1 MSPAIFHPW
10 VREQSLAAANQLRDA
25 LRQWP
30 QTLFVLAA
38 WALLGALVVFVA
50 RHVDGDRMGLVV
62 EALVRRPAVA
72 VLLIAAVGFGLV
84 HAGVRT
90 LRAEFLHGWWGA
102 IPVGRGAQLRA
113 LALLGLLMG
122 LGFAAVLAGALWGLA
137 QTADLAHRWFLPAL
151 QLVAIAVPIG
161 ALAGLLSGSR
171 GAVVASERGSDRG
184 RGLPLRDLPA
194 FGSDGLQSL
203 SRWQRISAL
212 RHWRSAGGAWQFLLL
227 GLVIPANEARAS
239 LAGFLIMG
247 IALIWYL
254 TVLRTGASVIG
265 RAHALLAAT
274 PLAFQP
280 FARATARY
288 PLLASVIA
296 GIACAP
302 ALALQGAPVT
312 FLVAVPT
319 LLLALTALTL
329 ALAWRYSR
337 TPRRGDVR
345 LGAELVLLGSIA
357 QFAGPLVLLPYL
369 ALLVRHLHVAN
380 RNP

>member
-1 MSPAIFHPW
+1 MLFHPW
-10 VREQSLAAANQLRDA
+10 VREQTLAAANQLRDA
-25 LRQWP
+25 VRLWP

-38 WALLGALVVFVA
+38 WAALIALVVFVA

-72 VLLIAAVGFGLV
+72 VLLVAAVGFGLV
-84 HAGVRT
+84 HAGVRA

-102 IPVGRGAQLRA
+102 IAVGRGAQLRA

-122 LGFAAVLAGALWGLA
+122 LGYAGVLAGALWGLA

-151 QLVAIAVPIG
+151 QLVALAVPIG
-161 ALAGLLSGSR
+161 VVAGFASGVR
-171 GAVVASERGSDRG
+171 GAVVASERGADRG
-184 RGLPLRDLPA
+184 RGMPLRELPG
-194 FGSDGLQSL
+194 FGTGGLQAL

-212 RHWRSAGGAWQFLLL
+212 RQWRSAGGAWQFLLL

-239 LAGFLIMG
+239 LAGFLILG

-274 PLAFQP
+274 PMAFQP

-288 PLLASVIA
+288 PLMASVIA

-302 ALALQGAPVT
+302 ALALQGAPAM
-312 FLVAVPT
+312 FLFGVPT

-345 LGAELVLLGSIA
+345 LAAELVLLGAIA
-357 QFAGPLVLLPYL
+357 QFAGPLVILPYL
-369 ALLVRHLHVAN
+369 LLLARHLIVAN